1 MSLLFMVEQA
11 IKSCKAEQAKIN
23 DSIQLYRELLH
34 TLTPQPKTDC
44 DESECADGAAIDTVT
59 SPGEKEDMELLERAL
74 EKALRVR
81 TGTGSSK
88 KASKNQSAP
97 RKEPGT
103 TAVTSKEGRQAFAAS
118 KGNQTTTRSTSK
130 SAGLDRKEPKKPGG
144 IVHQQAAAA
153 RKSQQAVSASGSL
166 DRGQFHTSTLHSK
179 NQTVRSNVLSGND
192 LCRAAAISIPSDNT
206 VPASPTHRS
215 GAHSLLRQTG
225 KASDQTSKWKSLR
238 SKQNRLWDKVVALQR
253 KPAPGRSHFM
263 ERMRATFPKDWPCG
277 SPDQTRALVNR
288 LTHTGHDL
296 TQHCQTKELL
306 AKETPEAATELGG
319 KANKNDFFLTLE
331 RLSMTAAQ
339 LQYFAYQ
346 AKQEWETWDRW
357 RPEAG
362 CLCPTGANGAWGDGM
377 IAPLPLTITYTTEAE
392 FRKLEK
398 LRMRVALLQ
407 QELYLEQALLD
418 TLSPHLSSIVPGPGC
433 PNFGV
438 LRDMYSLLGE
448 GGEHFPAI
456 VLDSGTPCLQAHPP
470 CVPVSSWQINVSE
483 ELTLDDVWMAG
494 AVPDWATGGAGFTQ
508 QDVGV

>member
-1 MSLLFMVEQA
+1 MSTNENKVTTARHPDTSMSLLFMVEQA

-23 DSIQLYRELLH
+23 DSIQLYRELLQ

-74 EKALRVR
+74 QKALRVR

-88 KASKNQSAP
+88 KASKKQSAP

-103 TAVTSKEGRQAFAAS
+103 TAAVTSKEGRQASAAS
-118 KGNQTTTRSTSK
+118 KGNQTTNRSTSK
-130 SAGLDRKEPKKPGG
+130 SASFDRKEHKKPGG
-144 IVHQQAAAA
+144 IVHQQAAA
-153 RKSQQAVSASGSL
+153 RNSEQAVSASGSL
-166 DRGQFHTSTLHSK
+166 DRDQLHTSTLHSK
-179 NQTVRSNVLSGND
+179 IQTIRSNVLSGND
-192 LCRAAAISIPSDNT
+192 LGRAAAISIPSDNT
-206 VPASPTHRS
+206 VPVSHTQGS
-215 GAHSLLRQTG
+215 GAHSLPRQTG
-225 KASDQTSKWKSLR
+225 GRKASDQTSKWKSLR

-277 SPDQTRALVNR
+277 SPDQTRVLVNR

-306 AKETPEAATELGG
+306 AIEMPEAATELGG
-319 KANKNDFFLTLE
+319 KANKNDFFLTPE

-339 LQYFAYQ
+339 LQNFAYQ
-346 AKQEWETWDRW
+346 AKQEWETWDQW

-398 LRMRVALLQ
+398 LRMSVALLQ
-407 QELYLEQALLD
+407 QEMYLEQALLD
-418 TLSPHLSSIVPGPGC
+418 TLSSHLSSIVPGPGC
-433 PNFGV
+433 PSVSV
-438 LRDMYSLLGE
+438 LRGMYSLLGE
-448 GGEHFPAI
+448 GGERFPAI
-456 VLDSGTPCLQAHPP
+456 VLDC
-470 CVPVSSWQINVSE
+470 
-483 ELTLDDVWMAG
+483 ELD
-494 AVPDWATGGAGFTQ
+494 
-508 QDVGV
+508 

>member
-456 VLDSGTPCLQAHPP
+456 VLDLC
-470 CVPVSSWQINVSE
+470 
-483 ELTLDDVWMAG
+483 
-494 AVPDWATGGAGFTQ
+494 
-508 QDVGV
+508 

>member
-1 MSLLFMVEQA
+1 MSTKENRVTTARHPDTSMSLLFMVEQV

-23 DSIQLYRELLH
+23 DSIQLYRELLR

-88 KASKNQSAP
+88 KASKKQSAP
-97 RKEPGT
+97 QKEPGT
-103 TAVTSKEGRQAFAAS
+103 TAGSSKEGRQASAAS

-130 SAGLDRKEPKKPGG
+130 SASLDRKQHRKPGG
-144 IVHQQAAAA
+144 IVHQQAAA
-153 RKSQQAVSASGSL
+153 RKSQQAVSASDSL
-166 DRGQFHTSTLHSK
+166 DRGQLHTSTRHSK
-179 NQTVRSNVLSGND
+179 DQTIRSNVLSGND
-192 LCRAAAISIPSDNT
+192 PGRAAAISIPSDDT
-206 VPASPTHRS
+206 VPVSHTQGS
-215 GAHSLLRQTG
+215 GAHSVLRQNG
-225 KASDQTSKWKSLR
+225 NASDQTSKWKSLR

-277 SPDQTRALVNR
+277 CPDQTRALVNR

-296 TQHCQTKELL
+296 TQHCLTKELL
-306 AKETPEAATELGG
+306 AKEMPEAATELGG
-319 KANKNDFFLTLE
+319 KANKNDCFLTLE

-339 LQYFAYQ
+339 LQNFAYQ

-362 CLCPTGANGAWGDGM
+362 CLCPTGANGVWGDEM

-407 QELYLEQALLD
+407 QEMYLEQALLD

-433 PNFGV
+433 PNISV
-438 LRDMYSLLGE
+438 LRNMYSLLGE
-448 GGEHFPAI
+448 GGERFPAI
-456 VLDSGTPCLQAHPP
+456 VLDC
-470 CVPVSSWQINVSE
+470 
-483 ELTLDDVWMAG
+483 ELD
-494 AVPDWATGGAGFTQ
+494 
-508 QDVGV
+508 